1 MTVKISEQRT
11 KEGYE
16 ITFFTDHKPLFR
28 KAKILLNELLEQKRE
43 DKGCMKGIVDTNRV
57 KTPEEID
64 STQHA
69 YNEKMREYVE
79 RLENEEKQKKDELK
93 GEKKKK

>member
-16 ITFFTDHKPLFR
+16 IIFFTDHKSLFR
-28 KAKILLNELLEQKRE
+28 KAKILLNELLKQERE
-43 DKGCMKGIVDTNRV
+43 DKGYMKGIVDTNSV

-64 STQHA
+64 STQHT
-69 YNEKMREYVE
+69 YNEKMREYTE
-79 RLENEEKQKKDELK
+79 RLENEAKQKKDKLK
-93 GEKKKK
+93 GEKKEK